1 MYSLSF
7 TQKAVE
13 DIRTIK
19 KSGNR
24 PMIKKLTELLNEI
37 REHPRSGTG
46 QVERLKH
53 YRNTDTWSRRLS
65 RDYRIVYT
73 IYEEKIEV
81 EILSAVG
88 HYGDK

>member
-1 MYSLSF
+1 MYSPSF
-7 TQKAVE
+7 TRKTAN
-13 DIRTIK
+13 DIRIIK

-24 PMIKKLTELLNEI
+24 SIIKKLTELLNEI

-73 IYEEKIEV
+73 VYEEKIEV
-81 EILSAVG
+81 EILSAIG

>member
-7 TQKAVE
+7 TRKAAD

-19 KSGNR
+19 KSGNKS
-24 PMIKKLTELLNEI
+24 MVKKLTELLNEI

-88 HYGDK
+88 HYGNK

>member
-7 TQKAVE
+7 TRKAAN
-13 DIRTIK
+13 DIRIIK

-24 PMIKKLTELLNEI
+24 SIIKKLTELLNEI

-53 YRNTDTWSRRLS
+53 YRSTDTWSRRLS

-73 IYEEKIEV
+73 VYEEKIEV
-81 EILSAVG
+81 EIFSAIG

>member
-7 TQKAVE
+7 TRKAAN
-13 DIRTIK
+13 DIRIIK

-24 PMIKKLTELLNEI
+24 SMIKKLTELLNEI
-37 REHPRSGTG
+37 SEHPRSGTG

-73 IYEEKIEV
+73 VYEEKIEV
-81 EILSAVG
+81 EIRSAIG